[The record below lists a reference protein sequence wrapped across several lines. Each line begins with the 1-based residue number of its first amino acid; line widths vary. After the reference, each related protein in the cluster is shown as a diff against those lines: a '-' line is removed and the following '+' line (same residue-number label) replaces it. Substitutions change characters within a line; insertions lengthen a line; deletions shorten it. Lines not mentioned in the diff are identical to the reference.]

1 MNIWTPNISE
11 RPGPKYK
18 AIADSILS
26 DIRSGELAP
35 GERMPTHRELAYRL
49 GVTVGTVTRAYSE
62 AERRGLVAGEVG
74 RGTYVRDPNAPIT
87 SDVLNSGFSLSI
99 PEENTMSSGVCDF
112 SLSLPVSGVAEKY
125 FAKSLSDISNSHGLG
140 SLLDY
145 TPDTGLPSHRQAGA
159 AWIKQISGM
168 KVAPS
173 QVVITNGAQHAVLAA
188 VMSLALR
195 GDTILTECITYHG
208 IKTLAS
214 EMGIKLVGL
223 EMDEFGLT
231 AASFEAACKEHSP
244 KALYTIPTMQNPT
257 SRTMGEKRRK
267 EIAKIAIHYNVAII
281 EDDIFGSIPE
291 QRPLPITSFAPSLGY
306 YLTSFS
312 KCIAPG
318 LRYGF
323 IAVPE
328 NVAPRIGAIIRDTC
342 RMATPLMGEIV
353 TQWIESGVASEITAL
368 QRKELAQRQAVAA
381 RTLKG
386 LDFEMHPDGFNILLY
401 PPEPWRDEEFA
412 LAAKERGVLVMP
424 ASVFA
429 VGHAKTRHAV
439 RICLGAARNF
449 DIVEK
454 GLKQLADLIRN
465 GTNSANA
472 YASSVI

>member
-1 MNIWTPNISE
+1 MDIWTPNISE

-18 AIADSILS
+18 AIADSILF
-26 DIRSGELAP
+26 DIRSGDLAP
-35 GERMPTHRELAYRL
+35 GERMPTHRDLAYRL

-74 RGTYVRDPNAPIT
+74 RGTYVRDPNTPKT
-87 SDVLNSGFSLSI
+87 SHVLNSGFTLSI
-99 PEENTMSSGVCDF
+99 PEEDALPKGVCDF
-112 SLSLPVSGVAEKY
+112 SLSLPVGGIAEKY
-125 FAKSLSDISNSHGLG
+125 FAQALANLSRSHGLS

-145 TPDTGLPSHRQAGA
+145 TPETGVPSHRQAGA

-168 KVAPS
+168 KVEPS
-173 QVVITNGAQHAVLAA
+173 QVIITNGAQHALLAA
-188 VMSLALR
+188 VMSLTIS

-223 EMDEFGLT
+223 EMDEQGIT
-231 AASFEAACKEHSP
+231 PASFEAECKQHSP

-291 QRPLPITSFAPSLGY
+291 KRPLPITSFAPSQGY

-323 IAVPE
+323 IAVPK
-328 NVAPRIGAIIRDTC
+328 NIAPRIGTIIRDTC

-353 TQWIESGVASEITAL
+353 TQWIEDGTASEITAL
-368 QRKELAQRQAVAA
+368 QRKELAQRQVIAA
-381 RTLKG
+381 SALKG
-386 LDFEMHPDGFNILLY
+386 LDFEMHPDGFNILIYL
-401 PPEPWRDEEFA
+401 PEPWRDEEFA
-412 LAAKERGVLVMP
+412 IAAKEKGVLVMP

-429 VGHAKTRHAV
+429 VGHNNPRHAV

-449 DIVEK
+449 EYAEK
-454 GLKQLADLIRN
+454 GLKQLAGLIRDGN
-465 GTNSANA
+465 NA
-472 YASSVI
+472 YAASII